1 MWRKAWQHYRGK
13 CSVIPSMMVSAHLPS
28 LSPAR
33 QEDEMQAVSDK
44 FQEALQL
51 YRK

>member
-1 MWRKAWQHYRGK
+1 
-13 CSVIPSMMVSAHLPS
+13 MVACCADECKKMRPVVEEAISS
-28 LSPAR
+28 LQQ
-33 QEDEMQAVSDK
+33 QEDEMQAVSNK